1 MLNTKTQLHML
12 CGVAAALVISCS
24 DANTPAEIAVPAIP
38 GAPAAPTALTMTN
51 QSTDSISLTWNAAA
65 PGNAPIAH
73 YNIYRNGAPYA
84 IAKSTSYT
92 DHKAS
97 NTNSP
102 VTNAGPTMEIADA
115 VYAYAVSAVDTA
127 GVEGPRQANATF
139 WVYHNGTFDWLGD
152 YSYPTPG
159 GITID
164 YQDKS
169 GAPAD
174 GPADIKVTATAAA
187 SGFMPFS
194 GKTSAQWDLQGGSF
208 NFLSIDLKP
217 TLPGQDWQI
226 FMVSRLPP
234 GDVTPWSFTQLSKYG
249 PTPQPGKWATY
260 KIPLTALSFGFTK
273 FTGSIS
279 GTTLNVTS
287 VDSGVNMDT
296 GGYISGPGVPKG
308 TYIVGFGKPGG
319 GTGRYTVE
327 GPGIN
332 ASTSVPAATM
342 LEQHTGIYK
351 FALVDRN
358 KSEPASNVY
367 YVNNIKFTVE

>member
-1 MLNTKTQLHML
+1 MLNTKIQLQIL
-12 CGVAAALVISCS
+12 GSVAAAVLLSAG
-24 DANTPAEIAVPAIP
+24 DAT
-38 GAPAAPTALTMTN
+38 APAPAGDPGPSAPTGLTMTN
-51 QSTDSISLTWNAAA
+51 QTTDSISLTWDPAK
-65 PGNAPIAH
+65 PGAAPIAR

-84 IAKSTSYT
+84 IARSNSYT
-92 DHKAS
+92 DHKAL

-102 VTNAGPTMEIADA
+102 VTNAGPTMEIADS
-115 VYAYAVSAVDTA
+115 VYAYGVSAVDT
-127 GVEGPRQANATF
+127 EGRESTRQTNATF
-139 WVYHNGTFDWLGD
+139 WVYHEGRFDWLGD

-164 YQDKS
+164 YNDRS
-169 GAPAD
+169 GAPQP
-174 GPADIKVTATAAA
+174 GPADIKVSATAPA

-208 NFLSIDLKP
+208 KYLSIDLKP
-217 TLPGQDWQI
+217 TLPKQDWQI

-234 GDVTPWSFTQLSKYG
+234 GDVTPWSFTFLSKYG
-249 PTPQPGKWATY
+249 PAAVVGQWATY
-260 KIPLTALSFGFTK
+260 KIPLSALSFGFTQ

-279 GTTLNVTS
+279 GSTLKVAS
-287 VDSGVNMDT
+287 VDAGVTMDT
-296 GGYISGPGVPKG
+296 GGYISGPGIPRG

-319 GTGRYTVE
+319 GPGTYTVE
-327 GPGIN
+327 GPGIS
-332 ASTSVPAATM
+332 ASTSVPTEAM

-358 KSEPASNVY
+358 ANNVSSNVY